1 MTNFNFLSKFE
12 DWLGELSSRMSL
24 VGLSYDASGARV
36 ARERLK
42 DKLDKLVNCAK
53 SVMQIFA
60 TYATSASANFVGKES
75 NESTVMY
82 WVKSMIPSCWFRYA
96 SVITLICF
104 LGIGEIWGETETST
118 FTSKNLAVGDGEPA
132 WTGSTGSNSDNSEFG
147 VSGRGVQYSAANGTT
162 KTFTSTAFRNKTI
175 KSVSA
180 VVSRNKSGYD
190 VSISVTVNGSTLGSG
205 DTSGNQ
211 PNNETITTS
220 DDTGIPCST
229 GDVVVTLT
237 TGGPSSSAKSMYVK
251 SISVTYSDG
260 CASTLSTPIVTATP
274 TSGQVVLTWPD
285 VANATKYQLKWNG
298 GSWTDAVSGV
308 TKTSLTNGTEYTY
321 QVKAIGNGSTICD
334 SDPTES
340 TKVIPGTYYTVTWML
355 NGSTYETTSV
365 RSGTK
370 PTFPD
375 NPSSCDLTSTT
386 FMGWTQTGWSGKIDD
401 ISKKTTDATK
411 IYAKASDMPDV
422 SGAVTYYAVFAKKDG
437 GEPTSVTSYS
447 AGNYYLVAKYSTSY
461 YAMSGSTTSGIT
473 AVNVT
478 SAVTYNSTPK
488 TITVDPSS
496 FTADMVYAIS
506 GTTSAA
512 TITQAGTVVGN
523 SSSGDFNRTG
533 TWAISDISSAK
544 TFRFSGNSR
553 CIMYRNT
560 PIFKNY
566 ATSNAGGTGYGD
578 GYLYL
583 VPAPTYSKYLTSC
596 CTPLGS
602 INGSVSLSQG
612 GTSVTISG
620 WDDVSNAG
628 SYTVKMYHYNTSTST
643 WDLVSG
649 TSSSISGSEGTKT
662 GVTNIST
669 GVTFTGLTLNDDYRF
684 SVQAI
689 ASSAS
694 YCDGDETFATSINST
709 SVASTPFKLSYSIY
723 IDNGSNSG
731 WAYHQLEDDGTIDIT
746 LLGGI
751 DYYQFK
757 IAGGFSGWWGAENEV
772 NKYNI
777 GGAEW
782 TLNGS
787 NNVRLQ
793 TFVGG
798 TYTFTVDL
806 SSVNPKV
813 TISYPSATQEAGYL
827 VYWDASIVSNWNHL
841 YFRVGTDANANTNA
855 SDCKVDG
862 NIVPGTD
869 RFYKIPTVYFGNM
882 RVWAIA
888 NKEGLTGSNTNGV
901 YKTNT
906 GDEHA
911 ISKSTEYQDYAVDE
925 GGVTLV
931 PSSSTGTIGSQ
942 EHDNNCYFYPVTKTD
957 GMLTHNVAVGAK
969 PTGGSITVTY
979 TNTSGTSGQT
989 VTDGNNADLAHR
1001 CILNV
1006 VATPETGYNLATFTK
1021 NASAFAGGNYIL
1033 TEDVAFAATFSL
1045 KQTTV
1050 TLNNHEATTAGA
1062 ANVTATYSQAVP
1074 SIAANLP
1081 AKTGYVFGG
1090 YWTGEDGTG
1099 TKYINA
1105 DGTSANNWSIVDA
1118 TTTLHAQWTPKRCTV
1133 TLTAGTGNNG
1143 SAVFDYDATTYV
1155 SFSPAVRVGWT
1166 CTGYWTGTGGT
1177 GIKILNADGTRADNV
1192 AGWWVSN
1199 KWSVDNTSATL
1210 YAGWTN
1216 TYGGDEF
1223 ELVLDL
1229 SELSAGKKIII
1240 LDKDCATALSTTQQ
1254 TNNRASVAASTDG
1267 GFTMS
1272 GDNNVAT
1279 LKAATSVQVMTLEAT
1294 GTANQYYLNV
1304 EDGYLFAAGENS
1316 NYYLKTRAN
1325 NSSDPTFAQFLF
1337 TLSNGEFTIRGQGAN
1352 KNGYLRKNT
1361 SSALFSCY
1369 ANAGD
1374 QKAVLV
1380 YVKRES
1386 CDDPAN
1392 ALSVSASPTAIST
1405 ATGFNT
1411 STLGTTGGNGETVYY
1426 RVISSNKANATID
1439 GTTFSATTAGTYTV
1453 QAYQLKNENI
1463 CRQISTVDITVTTPV
1478 LTTSK
1483 NTHTFEKTA
1492 TGNSRNTNTITI
1504 SGANLVGDVSVAL
1517 SGANADQFSISTTSV
1532 TAASAMESAQAITVT
1547 YSPTTAGT
1555 HTATITFSS
1564 TGAADKVVTITGT
1577 AADFYTVTWHISG
1590 SSNQTSQVES
1600 GTKPTFPSNPESC
1613 DDESTTFIGWT
1624 QTPWSGKLAQSA
1636 IDAKTADNV
1645 KVYKAASELPNVGGA
1660 IDYYAVWAKAST
1672 ESDVVG
1678 NSLTA
1683 TGLAAKNNTS
1693 WVTINSIAGS
1703 TTDATY
1709 KLYSMGTQIS
1719 NSSNYETYGMKW
1731 SASNGY
1737 LETVTSPTNGNKLY
1751 SVTVKTMTEDK
1762 SVTIYGSDEDDDT
1775 WHNLTSLT
1783 GTTSGATYVFTS
1795 AYTWIKVAG
1804 NSSSCAIE
1812 SITITYG
1819 AYEDYLT
1826 TCCETTN
1833 LTFGTIADPVT
1844 EYNILREDL
1853 SSASE
1858 AVSINCNFESLNTS
1872 TEITWYSTNRA
1883 ARTFVTPTGATTST
1897 TPSPQ
1902 LAEMTI
1908 DIAKKKITATSVGV
1922 YTITI
1927 HQDEA
1932 TISATKYCERTA
1944 SVTVNVTVRDKFVD
1958 MLNGEDVGVGGNSVI
1973 TRDDTGGGIYTPT
1986 ESDFDTDDLCKTTK
2000 RKLIGWIKAGDLK
2013 TSYGDANRVDEIDD
2027 LKTATPAT
2035 NKIIAPNTQVQ
2046 ATGTTWYAVWADID

>member
-1 MTNFNFLSKFE
+1 MLLMVIGVGNAWGADPTWTWTASSASDFGTKTSGTITLNGKTWSVVRSSATNQSGLQSGCVQLGANGSPQTITLTTSAFSSYTITKVEVECSSYKSHHSVAISVGGTSYLSATATDSWTTVGKKSGTGSSTGNIEIAFTKNGSARA
-12 DWLGELSSRMSL
+12 LYIKSITVTYTTASCTTLSAPGSPSSTPYETSVDLSWNSVANSSGYL
-24 VGLSYDASGARV
+24 VTFGGTEYNIASG
-36 ARERLK
+36 
-42 DKLDKLVNCAK
+42 
-53 SVMQIFA
+53 
-60 TYATSASANFVGKES
+60 T
-75 NESTVMY
+75 
-82 WVKSMIPSCWFRYA
+82 
-96 SVITLICF
+96 
-104 LGIGEIWGETETST
+104 
-118 FTSKNLAVGDGEPA
+118 
-132 WTGSTGSNSDNSEFG
+132 
-147 VSGRGVQYSAANGTT
+147 TT
-162 KTFTSTAFRNKTI
+162 KTITGLKKEKTYAWTVAAKGDGTTYCALGTATSEQ
-175 KSVSA
+175 
-180 VVSRNKSGYD
+180 
-190 VSISVTVNGSTLGSG
+190 SVTTLDGCSDSKVTYTVASTSSVTPSGAPAGTSATFSNTYTSNKYQITKDNSQTLTLNGYAGKKIKGLTLDMRSNGS
-205 DTSGNQ
+205 
-211 PNNETITTS
+211 
-220 DDTGIPCST
+220 
-229 GDVVVTLT
+229 
-237 TGGPSSSAKSMYVK
+237 
-251 SISVTYSDG
+251 
-260 CASTLSTPIVTATP
+260 
-274 TSGQVVLTWPD
+274 
-285 VANATKYQLKWNG
+285 
-298 GSWTDAVSGV
+298 
-308 TKTSLTNGTEYTY
+308 
-321 QVKAIGNGSTICD
+321 
-334 SDPTES
+334 
-340 TKVIPGTYYTVTWML
+340 
-355 NGSTYETTSV
+355 
-365 RSGTK
+365 
-370 PTFPD
+370 
-375 NPSSCDLTSTT
+375 
-386 FMGWTQTGWSGKIDD
+386 
-401 ISKKTTDATK
+401 
-411 IYAKASDMPDV
+411 
-422 SGAVTYYAVFAKKDG
+422 
-437 GEPTSVTSYS
+437 
-447 AGNYYLVAKYSTSY
+447 AG
-461 YAMSGSTTSGIT
+461 
-473 AVNVT
+473 
-478 SAVTYNSTPK
+478 
-488 TITVDPSS
+488 
-496 FTADMVYAIS
+496 
-506 GTTSAA
+506 
-512 TITQAGTVVGN
+512 AGTFSMVIG
-523 SSSGDFNRTG
+523 SSTVAS
-533 TWAISDISSAK
+533 ISSAT
-544 TFRFSGNSR
+544 TFDEWYDNDSYGTD
-553 CIMYRNT
+553 YRKVHVT
-560 PIFKNY
+560 LSDEV
-566 ATSNAGGTGYGD
+566 TVGTGESIVITIAATTNS
-578 GYLYL
+578 LYCQGFAL
-583 VPAPTYSKYLTSC
+583 CYSS
-596 CTPLGS
+596 CTPLGT
-602 INGSVSLSQG
+602 INGSINLTQG
-612 GTSVTISG
+612 GTSVTIKDWSA
-620 WDDVSNAG
+620 VSYAG
-628 SYTVKMYHYNTSTST
+628 SYTVKMYHYNTGTSK

-662 GVTNIST
+662 GVTDIST
-669 GVTFTGLTLNDDYRF
+669 GVTFTGLTLNDDYKF

-689 ASSAS
+689 AGSSA

-751 DYYQFK
+751 GYYQFK

-806 SSVNPKV
+806 SGTNPKV
-813 TISYPSATQEAGYL
+813 TISYPSATQDAGNI
-827 VYWDASIVSNWNHL
+827 VYWDASVISNWDHL
-841 YFRVGTDANANTNA
+841 YFRVGTDAGANA
-855 SDCKVDG
+855 SADCKVDG

-869 RFYKIPTVYFGNM
+869 RFYKVTTASFTNM
-882 RVWAIA
+882 RVWAIT
-888 NKEGLTGSNTNGV
+888 NKEGWTGNNTNGV

-906 GDEHA
+906 GDTHA
-911 ISKSTEYQDYAVDE
+911 ITKSTEYQDYAVDE

-942 EHDNNCYFYPVTKTD
+942 SHDNNCYFYPVTKTD

-1006 VATPETGYNLATFTK
+1006 EATPETGYNLVTFTK

-1050 TLNNHEATTAGA
+1050 NLNNHGATTAGA
-1062 ANVTATYSQAVP
+1062 ASVTATYSQAVP

-1081 AKTGYVFGG
+1081 AKTGYIFGG

-1133 TLTAGTGNNG
+1133 TLTAGTGSNG
-1143 SAVFDYDATTYV
+1143 SASIDFDATTYV

-1177 GIKILNADGTRADNV
+1177 GTKILNADGTRADNV
-1192 AGWWVSN
+1192 AGWWVSD

-1240 LDKDCATALSTTQQ
+1240 LDKDYATALSTTQQ
-1254 TNNRASVAASTDG
+1254 TNNRASVAASADG

-1272 GDNNVAT
+1272 DDKNVAT
-1279 LKAATSVQVMTLEAT
+1279 LKAATSVQVITLEAT

-1304 EDGYLFAAGENS
+1304 ENGYLYANGTSS
-1316 NYYLKTRAN
+1316 NNYLKTRAN
-1325 NSSDPTFAQFLF
+1325 NATNAEQGQFLF
-1337 TLSNGEFTIRGQGAN
+1337 SLNNGDFTIQAQSGN
-1352 KNGYLRKNT
+1352 TFNTYLREYST
-1361 SSALFSCY
+1361 STFSCY
-1369 ANAGD
+1369 STASSN
-1374 QKAVLV
+1374 KAVLV

-1392 ALSVSASPTAIST
+1392 ALSVNASPTAIST

-1411 STLGTTGGNGETVYY
+1411 STLSTTGGNGGTVYY

-1463 CRQISTVDITVTTPV
+1463 CRQISTVDITVTTPI

-1504 SGANLVGDVSVAL
+1504 SGSNLVGNVSVAL

-1577 AADFYTVTWHISG
+1577 AADYYTVTWHISG

-1600 GTKPTFPSNPESC
+1600 GTKPTFPSDPASC

-1624 QTPWSGKLAQSA
+1624 QTPWSGKLPQSA

-1645 KVYKAASELPNVGGA
+1645 KIYKAASELPNVGGA

-1683 TGLAAKNNTS
+1683 TGLAAQNNTT
-1693 WVTINSIAGS
+1693 WVTINPIAGS

-1709 KLYSMGTQIS
+1709 KLYSMGTQIPK
-1719 NSSNYETYGMKW
+1719 SSNYETYGMKW
-1731 SASNGY
+1731 SAYNGY

-1762 SVTIYGSDEDDDT
+1762 SVTIYGSDEDDDS
-1775 WHNLTSLT
+1775 WHSLTNLT

-1844 EYNILREDL
+1844 EYSILREDL

-1858 AVSINCNFESLNTS
+1858 AVSIDCDFESLNTS
-1872 TEITWYSTNRA
+1872 TEITWYSTSRA
-1883 ARTFVTPTGATTST
+1883 ARTFVTPTGPTTST
-1897 TPSPQ
+1897 TPSSQ

-1908 DIAKKKITATSVGV
+1908 DIANKKLTATSVGV

-1932 TISATKYCERTA
+1932 TISGTKYCERTA

-1958 MLNGEDVGVGGNSVI
+1958 MLNGEDVGVGGNGVI

>member
-1 MTNFNFLSKFE
+1 MRTIFTFLNHLRGSLGNLQSNDAICDRRLTVGSPSGLDAKWKQKSKRLRYAAVVLFVFTLGAGNVFGTTPTLDDLEFSTSNSVRIVNEDFNSLNTVTKTATVAYTKTDQTEYGVFNCIYNNNTSNSYKIVNNENGFS
-12 DWLGELSSRMSL
+12 DKSMSL
-24 VGLSYDASGARV
+24 SAGSGSP
-36 ARERLK
+36 LIMHIT
-42 DKLDKLVNCAK
+42 DKTWGAK
-53 SVMQIFA
+53 GA
-60 TYATSASANFVGKES
+60 
-75 NESTVMY
+75 
-82 WVKSMIPSCWFRYA
+82 FR
-96 SVITLICF
+96 I
-104 LGIGEIWGETETST
+104 
-118 FTSKNLAVGDGEPA
+118 K
-132 WTGSTGSNSDNSEFG
+132 
-147 VSGRGVQYSAANGTT
+147 TT
-162 KTFTSTAFRNKTI
+162 KTSTEYIGFY
-175 KSVSA
+175 
-180 VVSRNKSGYD
+180 GE
-190 VSISVTVNGSTLGSG
+190 
-205 DTSGNQ
+205 TSG
-211 PNNETITTS
+211 T
-220 DDTGIPCST
+220 
-229 GDVVVTLT
+229 
-237 TGGPSSSAKSMYVK
+237 
-251 SISVTYSDG
+251 
-260 CASTLSTPIVTATP
+260 
-274 TSGQVVLTWPD
+274 
-285 VANATKYQLKWNG
+285 
-298 GSWTDAVSGV
+298 
-308 TKTSLTNGTEYTY
+308 
-321 QVKAIGNGSTICD
+321 
-334 SDPTES
+334 
-340 TKVIPGTYYTVTWML
+340 
-355 NGSTYETTSV
+355 
-365 RSGTK
+365 
-370 PTFPD
+370 
-375 NPSSCDLTSTT
+375 
-386 FMGWTQTGWSGKIDD
+386 
-401 ISKKTTDATK
+401 
-411 IYAKASDMPDV
+411 IYAKAKSTV
-422 SGAVTYYAVFAKKDG
+422 YL
-437 GEPTSVTSYS
+437 SV
-447 AGNYYLVAKYSTSY
+447 A
-461 YAMSGSTTSGIT
+461 SGSVGIH
-473 AVNVT
+473 N
-478 SAVTYNSTPK
+478 
-488 TITVDPSS
+488 
-496 FTADMVYAIS
+496 
-506 GTTSAA
+506 
-512 TITQAGTVVGN
+512 
-523 SSSGDFNRTG
+523 
-533 TWAISDISSAK
+533 
-544 TFRFSGNSR
+544 
-553 CIMYRNT
+553 
-560 PIFKNY
+560 
-566 ATSNAGGTGYGD
+566 GGTGKSDGFVNVGSYSTDIIDICVIYNTTNSATTYGD
-578 GYLYL
+578 NISLAANKAHVYINGTC
-583 VPAPTYSKYLTSC
+583 VMDGASPKAFAIAQTTLTSFRVAPQASSGNKAYVDDVQIWNALPTAAET
-596 CTPLGS
+596 CTPLGT
-602 INGSVSLSQG
+602 INGSISLTQG

-662 GVTNIST
+662 GVTDIST
-669 GVTFTGLTLNDDYRF
+669 GVTFTGLTLNDDYKF

-689 ASSAS
+689 AGSSA
-694 YCDGDETFATSINST
+694 YCDGVETDVTEINEIDVS
-709 SVASTPFKLSYSIY
+709 STPFKLSYSIY

-772 NKYNI
+772 NKYNT

-806 SSVNPKV
+806 SGTNPKV
-813 TISYPSATQEAGYL
+813 TITYPSATQDAGNI
-827 VYWDASIVSNWNHL
+827 VYWDASVISNWDHL
-841 YFRVGTDANANTNA
+841 YFRVGTDAGANA
-855 SDCKVDG
+855 SADCKVDG

-869 RFYKIPTVYFGNM
+869 RFYKVTTASFTNM
-882 RVWAIA
+882 RVWAIT
-888 NKEGLTGSNTNGV
+888 NKEGWTGNNTNGV
-901 YKTNT
+901 YNTKT

-942 EHDNNCYFYPVTKTD
+942 SHDNNCYFYPVTKTN
-957 GMLTHNVAVGAK
+957 GMLMHNVAVGAK

-979 TNTSGTSGQT
+979 TNTTGTSGQT

-1006 VATPETGYNLATFTK
+1006 VATPETGYNLVTFTK

-1062 ANVTATYSQAVP
+1062 ASVTATYSQAVP
-1074 SIAANLP
+1074 SIATNLP
-1081 AKTGYVFGG
+1081 AKTGYIFGG

-1177 GIKILNADGTRADNV
+1177 GTKVLNADGTRADNV
-1192 AGWWVSN
+1192 AGWWVSD

-1240 LDKDCATALSTTQQ
+1240 LDKDYAYALGTSGS
-1254 TNNRASVAASTDG
+1254 NNRSSVAADAASNA
-1267 GFTMS
+1267 GFSMS
-1272 GDNNVAT
+1272 GDNNVVTLASAT
-1279 LKAATSVQVMTLEAT
+1279 AVQVITLESSGAS
-1294 GTANQYYLNV
+1294 NRYYLNV
-1304 EDGYLFAAGENS
+1304 ENGYLYANGTSS
-1316 NYYLKTRAN
+1316 NNYLKTRAN
-1325 NSSDPTFAQFLF
+1325 NATNAEQGQFLF
-1337 TLSNGEFTIRGQGAN
+1337 GLTDGDFTIRAQSGDSYN
-1352 KNGYLRKNT
+1352 TYLREYST
-1361 SSALFSCY
+1361 STFSCY
-1369 ANAGD
+1369 STAASN
-1374 QKAVLV
+1374 KAVLV

-1411 STLGTTGGNGETVYY
+1411 ATLSTIGGNGGTVYY

-1439 GTTFSATTAGTYTV
+1439 GTSFSASAAGTYTV
-1453 QAYQLKNENI
+1453 MAYQLKNENI

-1483 NTHTFEKTA
+1483 NTHPFEKTA

-1532 TAASAMESAQAITVT
+1532 TAASAMASAQAITVT
-1547 YSPTTAGT
+1547 YSPTTAGA

-1564 TGAADKVVTITGT
+1564 TGAVDKTVTVTGT
-1577 AADFYTVTWHISG
+1577 AADYYTVTWHISG

-1600 GTKPTFPSNPESC
+1600 GTKPTFPSNPASC

-1660 IDYYAVWAKAST
+1660 IDYYAVWAKRSGSESSFDITASDIGSSYNSSET
-1672 ESDVVG
+1672 TITKIATNDIGYLHLMQNG
-1678 NSLTA
+1678 NNSPSGWNSAQIIQFRGSSYYGRIYNKVAINGLSKLRIVAHSNAANLTIYYGTTSQSTSNTVSTPFASA
-1683 TGLAAKNNTS
+1683 TGTQS
-1693 WVTINSIAGS
+1693 VTYTINSSSS
-1703 TTDATY
+1703 TNTTN
-1709 KLYSMGTQIS
+1709 L
-1719 NSSNYETYGMKW
+1719 NYYDINIP
-1731 SASNGY
+1731 S
-1737 LETVTSPTNGNKLY
+1737 GNEY
-1751 SVTVKTMTEDK
+1751 FY
-1762 SVTIYGSDEDDDT
+1762 IYDG
-1775 WHNLTSLT
+1775 
-1783 GTTSGATYVFTS
+1783 SGAAYIYKITVYYTSYTYS
-1795 AYTWIKVAG
+1795 
-1804 NSSSCAIE
+1804 N
-1812 SITITYG
+1812 
-1819 AYEDYLT
+1819 YLT

-1833 LTFGTIADPVT
+1833 LTFGTIAYPVT

-1858 AVSINCNFESLNTS
+1858 AVSIDCDFESLNTS
-1872 TEITWYSTNRA
+1872 TEITWYSTSRA

-1897 TPSPQ
+1897 TPSSQ

-1908 DIAKKKITATSVGV
+1908 DTDDKKFTATSVGV

-1932 TISATKYCERTA
+1932 TISGTKYCERTA